1 MAHNEALYMPVFKDL
16 NLKDIEKIAEEMQ
29 LLKNAV
35 KAGSLS
41 PEQMQG
47 STFGLSNLGM
57 TGIERFDAMINGK
70 DCGIAAVGSDIDGKI
85 AVTLTI
91 DHRIINGYQAAEFMQ
106 TLKSLAVDPLFF
118 KE

>member
-1 MAHNEALYMPVFKDL
+1 
-16 NLKDIEKIAEEMQ
+16 
-29 LLKNAV
+29 
-35 KAGSLS
+35 
-41 PEQMQG
+41 
-47 STFGLSNLGM
+47 
-57 TGIERFDAMINGK
+57 MINGK

-106 TLKSLAVDPLFF
+106 TLKSLVVDPLFF